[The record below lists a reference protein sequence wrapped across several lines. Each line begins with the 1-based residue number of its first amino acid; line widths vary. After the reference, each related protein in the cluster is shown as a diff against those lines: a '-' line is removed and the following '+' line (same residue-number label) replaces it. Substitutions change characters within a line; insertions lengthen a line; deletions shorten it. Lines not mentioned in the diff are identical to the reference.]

1 MTSTTRKA
9 PVAAVVFAAFAM
21 TSAEAQQQDTP
32 PFIVSTTSER
42 LADTIAT
49 RYAELEQNVYGLYE
63 LIDELLLPRFDFER
77 GSRSILAEHWEPAT
91 AEERRRFSSAF
102 YNYLVA
108 SYGDLLIYFDD
119 STIRLLPFD
128 DDISDELPVT
138 VGTILTL
145 NDGTEVDVDFV
156 MINRDG
162 TWKIVDVVAAG
173 ISYVRSYRS
182 QFRIQIAAE
191 TLESV
196 IEWLE
201 EKAAPRFRTR
211 GQGPEDNSQ

>member
-1 MTSTTRKA
+1 VTRRKA
-9 PVAAVVFAAFAM
+9 TGAVVLIATFTVM
-21 TSAEAQQQDTP
+21 PLRAQPPDTP
-32 PFIVSTTSER
+32 GVIVSTTSQR
-42 LADTIAT
+42 LADEIAT
-49 RYAELEQNVYGLYE
+49 RHEEFEHDIYALYE
-63 LIDELLLPRFDFER
+63 LIDELLLPKFDFQR
-77 GSRSILAEHWEPAT
+77 GSRSILAEYWEPAT
-91 AEERRRFSSAF
+91 DTQRQRFSSAF

-119 STIRLLPFD
+119 STIRTLPFD
-128 DDISDELPVT
+128 GDVADELPVT
-138 VGTILTL
+138 VSTVLTL

-156 MINRDG
+156 MINRNG
-162 TWKIVDVVAAG
+162 AWKIVDVVAAG

-201 EKAAPRFRTR
+201 EKAAPRFQTP
-211 GQGPEDNSQ
+211 GDGSDEASQ

>member
-1 MTSTTRKA
+1 VTRDKRFTAALLFAALAVAPAVAQQPDTPARIVSMTS
-9 PVAAVVFAAFAM
+9 
-21 TSAEAQQQDTP
+21 QG
-32 PFIVSTTSER
+32 
-42 LADTIAT
+42 LADTIAN
-49 RYAELEQNVYGLYE
+49 RYEDFEANAYSLYE

-77 GSRSILAEHWEPAT
+77 GGRSILAEHWEPAT
-91 AEERRRFSSAF
+91 VAQRQRFSSAF

-119 STIRLLPFD
+119 STIRTLPAGD
-128 DDISDELPVT
+128 DVTDELPVT
-138 VGTILTL
+138 VNTVLTL

-156 MINRDG
+156 MINRNG
-162 TWKIVDVVAAG
+162 AWKIVDVVAAG

-182 QFRIQIAAE
+182 QFRIQIAEE

-201 EKAAPRFRTR
+201 EKAAPRFRNR
-211 GQGPEDNSQ
+211 GARPDEKSQ